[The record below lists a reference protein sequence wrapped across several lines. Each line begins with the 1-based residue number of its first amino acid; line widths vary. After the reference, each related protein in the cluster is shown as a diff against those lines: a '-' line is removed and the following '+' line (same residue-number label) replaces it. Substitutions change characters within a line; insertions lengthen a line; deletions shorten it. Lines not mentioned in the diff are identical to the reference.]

1 MGKVEKFDIALSNTS
16 GVYRPGDTLS
26 GQVIL
31 RLDEEASIYGKTTI
45 YCKYCTI
52 EIKYNFM

>member
-31 RLDEEASIYGKTTI
+31 RLDEEASIYGKTKI
-45 YCKYCTI
+45 LQYCKI